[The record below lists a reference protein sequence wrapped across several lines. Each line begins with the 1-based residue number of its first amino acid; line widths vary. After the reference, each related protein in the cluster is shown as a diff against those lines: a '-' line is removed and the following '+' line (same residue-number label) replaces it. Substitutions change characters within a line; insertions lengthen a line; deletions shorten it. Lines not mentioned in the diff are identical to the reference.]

1 MSATDSQTEHRSVS
15 RGRQPFVSFPL
26 ASAWTSVNLFF
37 LWQST
42 GRGGVGNIRRPS
54 AVSPSTDTRPDSG
67 PDDFSQT
74 RGRELKVS
82 STHQVLQFFVNRFI
96 LSSLSLFGLFSPSLL
111 DAGV

>member
-1 MSATDSQTEHRSVS
+1 MSVTDSQTEHRSVS

-26 ASAWTSVNLFF
+26 ASAWTSVNLIF

-82 STHQVLQFFVNRFI
+82 STHQVLQFFCESFYSVITELVWF
-96 LSSLSLFGLFSPSLL
+96 
-111 DAGV
+111 V